1 MTESRIDQL
10 CEELLQQSQEG
21 KVAWEEVE
29 GLEYAYK
36 VRFPDL
42 TLVVSSWAPLRN
54 CSWQPVRELSNSLNL
69 DIATYRL
76 ELRDAAG
83 EVTETLLVVPGQ
95 TNYRLLREV
104 FALAH
109 RQASHAEKNMDKALE
124 YLRGTSA

>member
-1 MTESRIDQL
+1 MTQTNMDQL

-21 KVAWEEVE
+21 KLAWEEVE
-29 GLEYAYK
+29 GQEYAYA
-36 VRFPDL
+36 VAFPDL

-76 ELRDAAG
+76 ELQDDTG
-83 EVTETLLVVPGQ
+83 EATETLLAIPGQ
-95 TNYRLLREV
+95 ANYRVLRGV
-104 FALAH
+104 FDLAH
-109 RQASHAEKNMDKALE
+109 RQASHAGRNMDKALE